1 MLPDPLLRIGE
12 AATASALSELGATSR
27 IIHIATHGHFRED
40 NPLFSGIRLGD
51 SYLTLYDLYSLRLPA
66 ELVTVS
72 GCGTGLNVVTAGDE
86 LGGLIR
92 GLFSAGARS
101 LLVTLWDVHDR
112 STAQFV
118 KSFYRSYGGGVSK
131 ALSVQ
136 NAMFAVREDYP
147 HPYHWAP
154 FMLVGA
160 AS

>member
-12 AATASALSELGATSR
+12 AATAAALAELGATSR
-27 IIHIATHGHFRED
+27 VIHNATHGYFRED

-92 GLFSAGARS
+92 GLFSAGRATI
-101 LLVTLWDVHDR
+101 LLVTLWDVR
-112 STAQFV
+112 TEM
-118 KSFYRSYGGGVSK
+118 R
-131 ALSVQ
+131 Q
-136 NAMFAVREDYP
+136 N
-147 HPYHWAP
+147 
-154 FMLVGA
+154 
-160 AS
+160 S